1 MSSKDRVEWYSQ
13 KPKKEWNSYDTT
25 DWSKRLAILKKIEI
39 KEINTHETQ
48 IEEDYN
54 NSTWTVLNLN
64 ADSKDVNNWEVDM
77 RLKTRYEHL
86 KNQRWEMH

>member
-1 MSSKDRVEWYSQ
+1 MSSKDRAEWYSQ
-13 KPKKEWNSYDTT
+13 KSKKEQNGYNTT
-25 DWSKRLAILKKIEI
+25 GWLKKLAILKKAKI
-39 KEINTHETQ
+39 KETDTHKTQ

-54 NSTWTVLNLN
+54 DSTWTALNLN

-86 KNQRWEMH
+86 KNQCWETH